1 MQLKAP
7 GSTMRR
13 LLLFRHANAER
24 AESGK
29 SDLDRV
35 LTAEGKHDATLMGAY
50 IGRHGFHLDRVVVSP
65 ATRTRETWA
74 AVAAALRLAPAAVFD
89 EHVYDASAQTL
100 LNALKQTP
108 DAAHTVML
116 IGHNP
121 GLHDLALTLV
131 ATGDI
136 DTRERLGEKF
146 PTSGL
151 AILDFPLDA
160 WARLHARAARLE
172 RFVSPKTITRATN

>member
-1 MQLKAP
+1 
-7 GSTMRR
+7 MRR
-13 LLLFRHANAER
+13 LLLFRHAR
-24 AESGK
+24 ADRAVPGQ
-29 SDLDRV
+29 SDLERV
-35 LTAEGKHDATLMGAY
+35 LTADGKNDAAIMGAY
-50 IGRHGFHLDRVVVSP
+50 IGRHGFHPDRVVVSP
-65 ATRTRETWA
+65 AARTRETWD
-74 AVAAALRLAPAAVFD
+74 AVAAALRPAPAAVFD
-89 EHVYDASAQTL
+89 QHVYDASAQTL

-151 AILDFPLDA
+151 AILDFALDA
-160 WARLHARAARLE
+160 WGKLHARAARLE
-172 RFVSPKTITRATN
+172 RFVSPKSIARATN